1 MYLEKINNPEDVK
14 KLDATGR
21 QGLVD
26 EIRAALLSRASK
38 HGGHFGPNFG
48 IVAATV
54 ALHTVFDSPHA
65 PIVYDVSHQTYPHKM
80 LTGRKEAFTDPEH
93 YDDVSPYTDPDE
105 TPHDLFKIGHTS
117 TSISLALGLAKARD
131 LRGGHEN
138 VIAVIGDGSMSGGE
152 ALEGLNV
159 AGELDS
165 NFIIVFNDNQRSIAE
180 NHGGMY
186 DRFRELRE
194 SNGTAPNN
202 LFKAMGLD
210 YVYVNDG
217 NDTEALI
224 AAFKQVR
231 DIDHPVVVHINTL
244 KGKGY
249 EPALK
254 DEEAWH
260 WHGPFDIATGQS
272 LSAGATP
279 ESYANRAGEYLLKRA
294 ATDEHLLVVAS
305 AVPFAL
311 GMSPERRERMGKHY
325 LDVGIAEETAVAIAS
340 GAAHAGAHVVWGS
353 STTFQ
358 QRVYDQLSQ
367 DLALNGNPAVI
378 VGNSGSVWGMSDVTH
393 ASFWTIPMIANIPNI
408 TYLAPTNAE
417 EYLAMLRWGLDQE
430 KHPVFIQVP
439 GGPVRHAKGPVR
451 KSYDELRSEVV
462 RRGSKIAIFGLGSLF
477 DMGEKTADILRE
489 SLGFEVTLVNPLFAS
504 GLDSELLDNL
514 AVNHDIFVTLEDGQL
529 EGGWGQTLASYF
541 GNSDKHVLNYGIK
554 KDIYDRFEADKLL
567 HENRLEPGL
576 IVADIRAV
584 LQRCGN

>member
-48 IVAATV
+48 MVEATV
-54 ALHTVFDSPHA
+54 ALHTVFDSPHDH
-65 PIVYDVSHQTYPHKM
+65 IVYDVSHQTYPHKM

-117 TSISLALGLAKARD
+117 TSISLALGLAKTRD

-138 VIAVIGDGSMSGGE
+138 IIAVIGDGSMSGGE

-159 AGELDS
+159 AGELNS
-165 NFIIVFNDNQRSIAE
+165 NFIVVFNDNQRSIAE

-224 AAFKQVR
+224 AAFKRVK

-272 LSAGATP
+272 LSDGPAP
-279 ESYANRAGEYLLKRA
+279 ESYANLAGEYLLKRA
-294 ATDEHLLVVAS
+294 ETDENLLVVSS

-311 GMSPERRERMGKHY
+311 GMSSERRERMDKHY

-393 ASFWTIPMIANIPNI
+393 ASLWTIPMIANIPNI

-430 KHPVFIQVP
+430 KYPVFIQVP

-451 KSYDELRSEVV
+451 KSYDDLRSEVV

-554 KDIYDRFEADKLL
+554 KGFYDRFEADKLL

-576 IVADIRAV
+576 IVADIRAA
-584 LQRCGN
+584 LRRCAN

>member
-1 MYLEKINNPEDVK
+1 MYLEKINDPEDVK
-14 KLDATGR
+14 KLDVTGR
-21 QGLVD
+21 QGLVN
-26 EIRAALLSRASK
+26 EVRAALLSRASK

-48 IVAATV
+48 MVEATV
-54 ALHTVFDSPHA
+54 ALHTVFDSPHDH
-65 PIVYDVSHQTYPHKM
+65 IVYDVSHQTYPHKM

-93 YDDVSPYTDPDE
+93 YDDISPYTDPDE

-138 VIAVIGDGSMSGGE
+138 IIAVIGDGSMSGGE

-159 AGELDS
+159 AGELNS

-186 DRFRELRE
+186 DRFKELRK
-194 SNGTAPNN
+194 SNGAAPDN

-224 AAFKQVR
+224 ATFKQVK
-231 DIDHPVVVHINTL
+231 DIDHPIVVHINTL

-260 WHGPFDIATGQS
+260 WHGPFDITTGQS
-272 LSAGATP
+272 LSDGSAP
-279 ESYANRAGEYLLKRA
+279 ESYANLAGEYLLKRA
-294 ATDEHLLVVAS
+294 ETDENLLVVAS

-378 VGNSGSVWGMSDVTH
+378 VGNSGSVWGMNDVTH

-417 EYLAMLRWGLDQE
+417 EYLAMLHWGLDQE
-430 KHPVFIQVP
+430 KYPVFIQVP

-451 KSYDELRSEVV
+451 KSYDDLRSEVV

-554 KDIYDRFEADKLL
+554 KDFYDRFKADKLL

-576 IVADIRAV
+576 IVADIRAA
-584 LQRCGN
+584 LRRCAN

>member
-38 HGGHFGPNFG
+38 HGGHFGSNFG
-48 IVAATV
+48 MVEATV
-54 ALHTVFDSPHA
+54 ALHTVFDSPHDH
-65 PIVYDVSHQTYPHKM
+65 IVYDVSHQTYPHKM

-93 YDDVSPYTDPDE
+93 YDDISPYTDPDE

-138 VIAVIGDGSMSGGE
+138 IVAVIGDGSMSGGE

-186 DRFRELRE
+186 DRFKELRE
-194 SNGTAPNN
+194 SNGAAPDN

-217 NDTEALI
+217 NNTEALI
-224 AAFKQVR
+224 AAFKQVK

-272 LSAGATP
+272 LSDGPAP
-279 ESYANRAGEYLLKRA
+279 ESYANLAGEYLLKRA
-294 ATDEHLLVVAS
+294 ETDENLLVVAS

-353 STTFQ
+353 STIFQ

-417 EYLAMLRWGLDQE
+417 EYLAMLRWGLDQD

-554 KDIYDRFEADKLL
+554 KDFYDRFEADKLL

-576 IVADIRAV
+576 IVADIRAA
-584 LQRCGN
+584 LRRCAN

>member
-14 KLDATGR
+14 KLDVTGR

-48 IVAATV
+48 MVEATV
-54 ALHTVFDSPHA
+54 ALHTVFDSPHDH
-65 PIVYDVSHQTYPHKM
+65 IVYDVSHQTYPHKM

-138 VIAVIGDGSMSGGE
+138 IIAVIGDGSMSGGE

-217 NDTEALI
+217 NNTEALI
-224 AAFKQVR
+224 AAFKQVK

-272 LSAGATP
+272 LSDGPAP
-279 ESYANRAGEYLLKRA
+279 ESYANLAGEYLLKRA
-294 ATDEHLLVVAS
+294 ETDENLLVVAS

-311 GMSPERRERMGKHY
+311 GMSPERRKRMGKHY

-393 ASFWTIPMIANIPNI
+393 ASLWTIPMIANIPNI

-430 KHPVFIQVP
+430 KHPVFIQVS

-451 KSYDELRSEVV
+451 KSYDDLRSEVV
-462 RRGSKIAIFGLGSLF
+462 RRGSKIAIFGLGSFF

-554 KDIYDRFEADKLL
+554 KDFYDRFKADKLL
-567 HENRLEPGL
+567 HENRLEPGF
-576 IVADIRAV
+576 IVADIRAA
-584 LQRCGN
+584 LQRCAN

>member
-48 IVAATV
+48 MVEATV
-54 ALHTVFDSPHA
+54 ALHTVFDSPHDH
-65 PIVYDVSHQTYPHKM
+65 IVYDVSHQTYPHKM

-117 TSISLALGLAKARD
+117 TSVSLALGLAKARD

-138 VIAVIGDGSMSGGE
+138 IVAVIGDGSMSGGE

-186 DRFRELRE
+186 DRFKELRE
-194 SNGTAPNN
+194 SNGAAPDN

-224 AAFKQVR
+224 AAFKQVK

-272 LSAGATP
+272 LSDGPTP
-279 ESYANRAGEYLLKRA
+279 ESYANLAGEYLLKRA
-294 ATDEHLLVVAS
+294 ETDENLLVVAS

-325 LDVGIAEETAVAIAS
+325 LDAGIAEETAVAIAS

-417 EYLAMLRWGLDQE
+417 EYLAMLHWGLDQE

-451 KSYDELRSEVV
+451 KSYDDLRSEVV

-554 KDIYDRFEADKLL
+554 KDFYDRFEADKLL

-576 IVADIRAV
+576 IVADIRAA
-584 LQRCGN
+584 LRRCAN

>member
-48 IVAATV
+48 MVEATV
-54 ALHTVFDSPHA
+54 ALHTVFDSPHDH
-65 PIVYDVSHQTYPHKM
+65 IVYDVSHQTYPHKM

-186 DRFRELRE
+186 DRFKELRE
-194 SNGTAPNN
+194 SNGSAPDN

-224 AAFKQVR
+224 AAFKQVK

-272 LSAGATP
+272 LSDGPAP
-279 ESYANRAGEYLLKRA
+279 ESYANLAGEYLLKRA
-294 ATDEHLLVVAS
+294 ETDENLLVVAS

-417 EYLAMLRWGLDQE
+417 EYLAMLHWGLDQE
-430 KHPVFIQVP
+430 KHPVFIQVS

-451 KSYDELRSEVV
+451 KSYDDLRSEVV
-462 RRGSKIAIFGLGSLF
+462 RRGSKIAIFGLGSFF

-554 KDIYDRFEADKLL
+554 KDFYDRFEADKLL

>member
-48 IVAATV
+48 MVEATV
-54 ALHTVFDSPHA
+54 ALHTVFDSPHDH
-65 PIVYDVSHQTYPHKM
+65 IVYDVSHQTYPHKM

-105 TPHDLFKIGHTS
+105 TSHDLFKIGHTS

-186 DRFRELRE
+186 DRFKELRE
-194 SNGTAPNN
+194 SNGSAPDN

-224 AAFKQVR
+224 AAFKQVK

-272 LSAGATP
+272 LSDGPAP
-279 ESYANRAGEYLLKRA
+279 ESYANLAGEYLLKRA
-294 ATDEHLLVVAS
+294 ETDENLLVVAS

-417 EYLAMLRWGLDQE
+417 EYLAMLHWGLDQE
-430 KHPVFIQVP
+430 KHPVFIQVS

-451 KSYDELRSEVV
+451 KSYDDLRSEVV

-554 KDIYDRFEADKLL
+554 KDFYDRFEADKLL

>member
-14 KLDATGR
+14 KLDETGR

-48 IVAATV
+48 MVEASV
-54 ALHTVFDSPHA
+54 ALHTVFDSPHDH
-65 PIVYDVSHQTYPHKM
+65 IVYDVSHQTYPHKM
-80 LTGRKEAFTDPEH
+80 LTGRKEAFTNPEH

-117 TSISLALGLAKARD
+117 TSISLALGLAKARN

-138 VIAVIGDGSMSGGE
+138 IVVVIGDGSMSGGE

-159 AGELDS
+159 AGELNS

-186 DRFRELRE
+186 DRFKELRE
-194 SNGTAPNN
+194 SNGAAPDN

-210 YVYVNDG
+210 YVYVNDR

-224 AAFKQVR
+224 ATFKQVK
-231 DIDHPVVVHINTL
+231 DIDHPIVVHINTL

-272 LSAGATP
+272 LSDGPAP
-279 ESYANRAGEYLLKRA
+279 ESYANLAGEYLLKRA
-294 ATDEHLLVVAS
+294 ETDENLLVVAS

-367 DLALNGNPAVI
+367 DLAVNDNPAVI

-417 EYLAMLRWGLDQE
+417 EYLAMLHWGLDQE

-451 KSYDELRSEVV
+451 KSYDDLCSEVV

-477 DMGEKTADILRE
+477 NMGEKTADILRE

-554 KDIYDRFEADKLL
+554 KGFYDRFKADTLL
-567 HENRLEPGL
+567 HENRLEAGL
-576 IVADIRAV
+576 IVADIRAA
-584 LQRCGN
+584 LRRCAN

>member
-48 IVAATV
+48 MVEATV
-54 ALHTVFDSPHA
+54 ALHTVFDSPHDH
-65 PIVYDVSHQTYPHKM
+65 IVYDVSHQTYPHKM
-80 LTGRKEAFTDPEH
+80 LTGRKKAFTDPEH

-117 TSISLALGLAKARD
+117 TSVSLALGLAKARD

-138 VIAVIGDGSMSGGE
+138 IIAVIGDGSMSGGE

-165 NFIIVFNDNQRSIAE
+165 NFIIAFNDNQRSIAE

-217 NDTEALI
+217 NNTEALI
-224 AAFKQVR
+224 AAFKQVK

-272 LSAGATP
+272 LSDGPAP
-279 ESYANRAGEYLLKRA
+279 ESYANLAGEYLLKRA
-294 ATDEHLLVVAS
+294 ETDENLLVVAS

-311 GMSPERRERMGKHY
+311 GMSPERRKRMGKHY

-340 GAAHAGAHVVWGS
+340 GAAYAGAHVVWGS

-378 VGNSGSVWGMSDVTH
+378 VGNSGSVWGISDVTH
-393 ASFWTIPMIANIPNI
+393 ASLWTIPMIANIPNI

-451 KSYDELRSEVV
+451 KSYDDLRSEVV

-477 DMGEKTADILRE
+477 DMGEKTADILHE

-541 GNSDKHVLNYGIK
+541 GNSDKRVLNYGIK
-554 KDIYDRFEADKLL
+554 KDFYDRFEVDKLL

-576 IVADIRAV
+576 IVADIRAA
-584 LQRCGN
+584 LRRCAN

>member
-48 IVAATV
+48 MVEATV
-54 ALHTVFDSPHA
+54 ALHTVFDSPHDH
-65 PIVYDVSHQTYPHKM
+65 IVYDVSHQTYPHKM

-138 VIAVIGDGSMSGGE
+138 IIAVIGDGSMSGGE

-186 DRFRELRE
+186 DRFKELRE
-194 SNGTAPNN
+194 SNGAAPDN

-224 AAFKQVR
+224 AAFKQVK

-272 LSAGATP
+272 LSDGPAP
-279 ESYANRAGEYLLKRA
+279 ESYANLAGEYLLKRA
-294 ATDEHLLVVAS
+294 ETDENLLVVAS

-393 ASFWTIPMIANIPNI
+393 ASLWTIPMIANIPNI

-417 EYLAMLRWGLDQE
+417 EYLAMLHWGLDQE

-451 KSYDELRSEVV
+451 KSYDDLRSEVV
-462 RRGSKIAIFGLGSLF
+462 RRGSKIAIFGLGSFF

-504 GLDSELLDNL
+504 GLDGELLDNL

-554 KDIYDRFEADKLL
+554 KDFYDRFKADKLL

>member
-1 MYLEKINNPEDVK
+1 MYLEKINDPEDVK

-48 IVAATV
+48 MVEATV
-54 ALHTVFDSPHA
+54 ALHTVFDSPHDH
-65 PIVYDVSHQTYPHKM
+65 IVYDVSHQTYPHKM

-138 VIAVIGDGSMSGGE
+138 IIAVIGDGSMSGGE

-194 SNGTAPNN
+194 SSGTAPNN

-217 NDTEALI
+217 NNTEALI
-224 AAFKQVR
+224 AAFKRVK

-272 LSAGATP
+272 LSDGPAP
-279 ESYANRAGEYLLKRA
+279 ESYANLAGEYLLKRA
-294 ATDEHLLVVAS
+294 ETDENLLVVAS

-311 GMSPERRERMGKHY
+311 GMSPERRKRMGKHY

-340 GAAHAGAHVVWGS
+340 GAAHAGAHVVWSS

-393 ASFWTIPMIANIPNI
+393 ASLWTIPMIANIPNI

-451 KSYDELRSEVV
+451 KSYDDLRSEVV

-477 DMGEKTADILRE
+477 DMGEKTADILHE

-541 GNSDKHVLNYGIK
+541 GNSDKRVLNYGIK
-554 KDIYDRFEADKLL
+554 KDFYDRFEVDKLL

-576 IVADIRAV
+576 IVADIRAA
-584 LQRCGN
+584 LRRCAN

>member
-1 MYLEKINNPEDVK
+1 MYLEKINDPEDVK

-48 IVAATV
+48 MVEATV
-54 ALHTVFDSPHA
+54 ALHTVFDSPHDH
-65 PIVYDVSHQTYPHKM
+65 IVYDVSHQTYPHKM

-138 VIAVIGDGSMSGGE
+138 IIAVIGDGSMSGGE

-194 SNGTAPNN
+194 SSGTAPNN

-217 NDTEALI
+217 NNTEALI
-224 AAFKQVR
+224 AAFKQVK

-272 LSAGATP
+272 LSDGPAP
-279 ESYANRAGEYLLKRA
+279 ESYANLAGEYLLKRA
-294 ATDEHLLVVAS
+294 ETDENLLVVAS

-311 GMSPERRERMGKHY
+311 GMSPERRKRMGKHY

-393 ASFWTIPMIANIPNI
+393 ASLWTIPMIANIPNI

-417 EYLAMLRWGLDQE
+417 EYLAMLRWGLDQD

-451 KSYDELRSEVV
+451 KSYDDLRSEVV
-462 RRGSKIAIFGLGSLF
+462 RRGSKIAIFGLGSFF

-504 GLDSELLDNL
+504 GLDGELLDNL

-554 KDIYDRFEADKLL
+554 KDFYDRFKADKLL

>member
-48 IVAATV
+48 MVEATV
-54 ALHTVFDSPHA
+54 ALHTVFDSPHDH
-65 PIVYDVSHQTYPHKM
+65 IVYDVSHQTYPHKM

-117 TSISLALGLAKARD
+117 TSVSLALGLAKARD

-138 VIAVIGDGSMSGGE
+138 IIAVIGDGSMSGGE

-217 NDTEALI
+217 NNTEALI
-224 AAFKQVR
+224 AAFKQVK

-254 DEEAWH
+254 DKEAWH

-272 LSAGATP
+272 LSDGPAP
-279 ESYANRAGEYLLKRA
+279 ESYANLAGEYLLKRA
-294 ATDEHLLVVAS
+294 ETDENLLVVAS

-393 ASFWTIPMIANIPNI
+393 ASLWTIPMIANIPNI

-439 GGPVRHAKGPVR
+439 GGLVCHAKGPVR
-451 KSYDELRSEVV
+451 KSYDDLRSEVV

-477 DMGEKTADILRE
+477 DMSEKTVDILRE

-554 KDIYDRFEADKLL
+554 KDFYDRFEVDKLL

-576 IVADIRAV
+576 IVADIRAA
-584 LQRCGN
+584 LQRCAN

>member
-48 IVAATV
+48 MVEATV
-54 ALHTVFDSPHA
+54 ALHTVFDSPHDH
-65 PIVYDVSHQTYPHKM
+65 IVYDVSHQTYPHKM

-93 YDDVSPYTDPDE
+93 YDDISPYTDPDE

-138 VIAVIGDGSMSGGE
+138 IIAVIGDGSMSGGE

-159 AGELDS
+159 AGELNS

-186 DRFRELRE
+186 DRFKELRK
-194 SNGTAPNN
+194 SNGAAPDN

-224 AAFKQVR
+224 ATFKQVK
-231 DIDHPVVVHINTL
+231 DIDHPIVVHINTL

-260 WHGPFDIATGQS
+260 WHGPFDITTGQS
-272 LSAGATP
+272 LSDGSAP
-279 ESYANRAGEYLLKRA
+279 ESYANLAGEYLLKRA
-294 ATDEHLLVVAS
+294 ETDENLLVVAS

-340 GAAHAGAHVVWGS
+340 GAVHAGAHVVWGS

-393 ASFWTIPMIANIPNI
+393 ASLWTIPMIANIPNI

-417 EYLAMLRWGLDQE
+417 EYLAMLHWGLDQE

-451 KSYDELRSEVV
+451 KSYDDLRSEVV

-477 DMGEKTADILRE
+477 NMGEKTADILRE

-554 KDIYDRFEADKLL
+554 KGFYDRFKADTLL
-567 HENRLEPGL
+567 HENRLEAGL
-576 IVADIRAV
+576 IVADIRAA
-584 LQRCGN
+584 LRRCAN

>member
-26 EIRAALLSRASK
+26 EIRAALLDRASK

-48 IVAATV
+48 MVEASV
-54 ALHTVFDSPHA
+54 ALHTVFDSPHDH
-65 PIVYDVSHQTYPHKM
+65 IVYDVSHQTYPHKM

-138 VIAVIGDGSMSGGE
+138 IVVVIGDGSMSGGE

-186 DRFRELRE
+186 DQFKELRK
-194 SNGTAPNN
+194 SNGAAPHN
-202 LFKAMGLD
+202 LFRAMGLD

-217 NDTEALI
+217 NDTEALV
-224 AAFKQVR
+224 ATFKQVK

-272 LSAGATP
+272 LSDGPAP
-279 ESYANRAGEYLLKRA
+279 ESYANLAGEYLLKRA
-294 ATDEHLLVVAS
+294 ETDENLLVVAS

-325 LDVGIAEETAVAIAS
+325 LDVSIAEETAVAIAS

-393 ASFWTIPMIANIPNI
+393 ASLWTIPMIANIPNI

-417 EYLAMLRWGLDQE
+417 EYLAMLHWGLDQE

-451 KSYDELRSEVV
+451 KSYDDLRSEVV

-489 SLGFEVTLVNPLFAS
+489 SLGFEVTLVNSLFAS

-554 KDIYDRFEADKLL
+554 KDFYDRFKADTLL

-576 IVADIRAV
+576 IVADIRAA
-584 LQRCGN
+584 LRRCAN

>member
-48 IVAATV
+48 MVEATV
-54 ALHTVFDSPHA
+54 ALHTVFDSPHDH
-65 PIVYDVSHQTYPHKM
+65 IVYDVSHQTYPHKM

-138 VIAVIGDGSMSGGE
+138 IIAVIGDGSMSGGE

-186 DRFRELRE
+186 DRFKELRE
-194 SNGTAPNN
+194 SNGAAPDN

-224 AAFKQVR
+224 AAFKRVK

-254 DEEAWH
+254 DKEAWH
-260 WHGPFDIATGQS
+260 WHDPFDIATGQS
-272 LSAGATP
+272 LSDGPAP
-279 ESYANRAGEYLLKRA
+279 ESYANLAGEYLLKRA
-294 ATDEHLLVVAS
+294 ETDENFLVVAS

-393 ASFWTIPMIANIPNI
+393 ASLWTIPMIANIPNI

-417 EYLAMLRWGLDQE
+417 EYLAMLHWGLDQE

-451 KSYDELRSEVV
+451 KSYDDLRSEVV

-477 DMGEKTADILRE
+477 DMGEKTADILCE

-529 EGGWGQTLASYF
+529 EDGWGQTLASYF

-554 KDIYDRFEADKLL
+554 KDFYDRFEADKLL

-576 IVADIRAV
+576 IVADIRAA
-584 LQRCGN
+584 LRRCAN

>member
-48 IVAATV
+48 MVEATV
-54 ALHTVFDSPHA
+54 ALHTVFDSPHDH
-65 PIVYDVSHQTYPHKM
+65 IVYDVSHQTYPHKM

-138 VIAVIGDGSMSGGE
+138 IIAVIGDGSMSGGE

-159 AGELDS
+159 AGELNS

-186 DRFRELRE
+186 DRFKELRE
-194 SNGTAPNN
+194 SNGAAPDN

-224 AAFKQVR
+224 ATFKQVK

-272 LSAGATP
+272 LSDGPAP
-279 ESYANRAGEYLLKRA
+279 ESYANLAGEYLLKRA
-294 ATDEHLLVVAS
+294 ETDENLLVVAS

-340 GAAHAGAHVVWGS
+340 GAAHAGAPGVWGS
-353 STTFQ
+353 STPFQ

-367 DLALNGNPAVI
+367 DLAVNDNPAVI

-393 ASFWTIPMIANIPNI
+393 ASLWTIPMIANIPNI

-417 EYLAMLRWGLDQE
+417 EYLAMLHWGLDQE

-451 KSYDELRSEVV
+451 KSYDDLCSEVV
-462 RRGSKIAIFGLGSLF
+462 RRGSKIAIFGLGSFF

-504 GLDSELLDNL
+504 GLDGELLDNL

-554 KDIYDRFEADKLL
+554 KGFYDRFKADTLL
-567 HENRLEPGL
+567 HENRLEAGL
-576 IVADIRAV
+576 IVADIRAA
-584 LQRCGN
+584 LRRCAN

>member
-48 IVAATV
+48 MVEATV
-54 ALHTVFDSPHA
+54 ALHTVFDSPHDH
-65 PIVYDVSHQTYPHKM
+65 IVYDVSHQTYPHKM

-117 TSISLALGLAKARD
+117 TSVSLALGLAKARD

-138 VIAVIGDGSMSGGE
+138 IVAVIGDGSMSGGE

-202 LFKAMGLD
+202 LFKAMSLD

-217 NDTEALI
+217 NNTEALI
-224 AAFKQVR
+224 AAFKQVK

-272 LSAGATP
+272 LSDGPAP
-279 ESYANRAGEYLLKRA
+279 ESYANLAGEYLLKRA
-294 ATDEHLLVVAS
+294 ETDENLLVVAS

-393 ASFWTIPMIANIPNI
+393 ASLWTIPMIANIPNI

-451 KSYDELRSEVV
+451 KSYGDLRSEVV

-554 KDIYDRFEADKLL
+554 KDFYDRFKADKLL

-576 IVADIRAV
+576 IVADIRAA
-584 LQRCGN
+584 LRRCAN

>member
-1 MYLEKINNPEDVK
+1 MYLEKINDPEDVK

-48 IVAATV
+48 MVEATV
-54 ALHTVFDSPHA
+54 ALHTVFDSPHDH
-65 PIVYDVSHQTYPHKM
+65 IVYDVSHQTYPHKM

-138 VIAVIGDGSMSGGE
+138 IIAVIGDGSMSGGE

-217 NDTEALI
+217 NNTEALI
-224 AAFKQVR
+224 AAFKQVK

-272 LSAGATP
+272 LSDGPAP
-279 ESYANRAGEYLLKRA
+279 ESYANLAGEYLLKRA
-294 ATDEHLLVVAS
+294 ETDENLLVVAS

-417 EYLAMLRWGLDQE
+417 EYLAMLHWGLDQE
-430 KHPVFIQVP
+430 KHPVFIQVS

-451 KSYDELRSEVV
+451 KSYDDLRSEVV

-554 KDIYDRFEADKLL
+554 KDFYDRFEVDKLL

-576 IVADIRAV
+576 IVADIRAA
-584 LQRCGN
+584 LRRCDN

>member
-48 IVAATV
+48 MVEATV
-54 ALHTVFDSPHA
+54 ALHTVFDSPHDH
-65 PIVYDVSHQTYPHKM
+65 IVYDVSHQTYPHKM

-138 VIAVIGDGSMSGGE
+138 IVAVIGDGSMSGGE

-159 AGELDS
+159 AGELNS

-186 DRFRELRE
+186 DRFKELRE
-194 SNGTAPNN
+194 SNGAAPDN

-224 AAFKQVR
+224 AIFKQVK
-231 DIDHPVVVHINTL
+231 DIDHPIVVHINTL

-260 WHGPFDIATGQS
+260 WHGPFDITTGQS
-272 LSAGATP
+272 LSDGSAP
-279 ESYANRAGEYLLKRA
+279 ESYANLAGEYLIKRA
-294 ATDEHLLVVAS
+294 ETDENLLVVAS

-417 EYLAMLRWGLDQE
+417 EYLAMLHWGLDQE

-451 KSYDELRSEVV
+451 KSYDDLRSEVV
-462 RRGSKIAIFGLGSLF
+462 RRGSKIAIFGLGGLF

-541 GNSDKHVLNYGIK
+541 GNSNKHVLNYGIK
-554 KDIYDRFEADKLL
+554 KDFYDRFAADKLL

>member
-48 IVAATV
+48 MVEATV
-54 ALHTVFDSPHA
+54 ALHTVFDSPHDH
-65 PIVYDVSHQTYPHKM
+65 IVYDVSHQTYPHKM

-138 VIAVIGDGSMSGGE
+138 IIAVIGDGSMSGGE

-159 AGELDS
+159 AGELNS

-186 DRFRELRE
+186 DRFKELRE
-194 SNGTAPNN
+194 SNGAAPDN

-217 NDTEALI
+217 NDNEALI
-224 AAFKQVR
+224 SAFKQVK

-260 WHGPFDIATGQS
+260 WHGPFDVATGQS
-272 LSAGATP
+272 LSDGPAP
-279 ESYANRAGEYLLKRA
+279 ESYANLAGEYLLKRA
-294 ATDEHLLVVAS
+294 ETDENLLVVAS

-393 ASFWTIPMIANIPNI
+393 ASLWTIPMIANIPNI

-554 KDIYDRFEADKLL
+554 KDFYDRFEADKLL

>member
-48 IVAATV
+48 MVEATV
-54 ALHTVFDSPHA
+54 ALHTVFDSPHDH
-65 PIVYDVSHQTYPHKM
+65 IVYDVSHQTYPHKM

-138 VIAVIGDGSMSGGE
+138 IIAVIGDGSMSGGE

-159 AGELDS
+159 AGELNS

-186 DRFRELRE
+186 DRFKELRK
-194 SNGTAPNN
+194 SNGAAPDN

-224 AAFKQVR
+224 ATFKQVK
-231 DIDHPVVVHINTL
+231 DIDHPIVVHINTL

-260 WHGPFDIATGQS
+260 WHGPFDITTGQS
-272 LSAGATP
+272 LSDGSAP
-279 ESYANRAGEYLLKRA
+279 ESYANLAGEYLLKRA
-294 ATDEHLLVVAS
+294 ETDENLLVVAS

-393 ASFWTIPMIANIPNI
+393 ASLWTIPMIANIPNI

-417 EYLAMLRWGLDQE
+417 EYLAMLHWGLDQE

-451 KSYDELRSEVV
+451 KSYDDLRSEVV

-477 DMGEKTADILRE
+477 NMGEKTADILRE

-554 KDIYDRFEADKLL
+554 KGFYDRFKADTLL
-567 HENRLEPGL
+567 HENRLEAGL
-576 IVADIRAV
+576 IVADIRAA
-584 LQRCGN
+584 LRRCAN

>member
-48 IVAATV
+48 MVEATV
-54 ALHTVFDSPHA
+54 ALHTVFDSPHDH
-65 PIVYDVSHQTYPHKM
+65 IVYDVSHQTYPHKM
-80 LTGRKEAFTDPEH
+80 LTGRKEAFMDPEH

-186 DRFRELRE
+186 DRFKELRE
-194 SNGTAPNN
+194 SNGSAPDN

-224 AAFKQVR
+224 AAFKQVK

-272 LSAGATP
+272 LSDGPAP
-279 ESYANRAGEYLLKRA
+279 ESYANLAGEYLLKRA
-294 ATDEHLLVVAS
+294 ETDENLLVVAS

-417 EYLAMLRWGLDQE
+417 EYLAMLHWGLDQE
-430 KHPVFIQVP
+430 KHPVFIQVS

-451 KSYDELRSEVV
+451 QSYDDLRSEVV
-462 RRGSKIAIFGLGSLF
+462 RRGSQIAIFGLGSLF

-554 KDIYDRFEADKLL
+554 KDFYDRFEADKLL

>member
-1 MYLEKINNPEDVK
+1 MCLEKINNPEDVK

-48 IVAATV
+48 MVEATV
-54 ALHTVFDSPHA
+54 ALHTVFDSPHDH
-65 PIVYDVSHQTYPHKM
+65 IVYDVSHQTYPHKM
-80 LTGRKEAFTDPEH
+80 LTGRKESFTDPEH

-138 VIAVIGDGSMSGGE
+138 IIAVIGDGSMSGGE

-165 NFIIVFNDNQRSIAE
+165 NFIVVFNDNQRSIAE

-210 YVYVNDG
+210 YIYVNDG

-224 AAFKQVR
+224 AAFKQVK
-231 DIDHPVVVHINTL
+231 DIDHPIVVHINTL

-272 LSAGATP
+272 LSDGPAP
-279 ESYANRAGEYLLKRA
+279 ESYANLAGEYLLKRA
-294 ATDEHLLVVAS
+294 ETDENLLVVAS

-393 ASFWTIPMIANIPNI
+393 ASLWTIPMIANIPNI

-417 EYLAMLRWGLDQE
+417 EYLAMLHWGLDQE

-451 KSYDELRSEVV
+451 KSYDDLRSEVV
-462 RRGSKIAIFGLGSLF
+462 RRGSKIAIFGLGSFF

-554 KDIYDRFEADKLL
+554 KDFYDRFEVDKLL

-576 IVADIRAV
+576 IVADIRAA
-584 LQRCGN
+584 LRRCAN

>member
-48 IVAATV
+48 MVEATV
-54 ALHTVFDSPHA
+54 ALHTVFDSPHDH
-65 PIVYDVSHQTYPHKM
+65 IVYDVSHQTYPHKM

-138 VIAVIGDGSMSGGE
+138 IIAVIGDGSMSGGE

-186 DRFRELRE
+186 DRFKELRE
-194 SNGTAPNN
+194 SNGAAPDN

-224 AAFKQVR
+224 AAFKQVK

-272 LSAGATP
+272 LSDGPAP
-279 ESYANRAGEYLLKRA
+279 ESYANLAGEYLLKRA
-294 ATDEHLLVVAS
+294 ETDENLLVVAS

-325 LDVGIAEETAVAIAS
+325 LDVGIAEETSVAIAS

-393 ASFWTIPMIANIPNI
+393 ASLWTIPMIANIPNI

-417 EYLAMLRWGLDQE
+417 EYLAMLHWGLDQE

-451 KSYDELRSEVV
+451 KFYDDLRSEVV
-462 RRGSKIAIFGLGSLF
+462 RRGSKIAIFGLGSFF

-504 GLDSELLDNL
+504 GLDGELLDNL

-554 KDIYDRFEADKLL
+554 KDFYDRFKADKLL

>member
-48 IVAATV
+48 MVEASV
-54 ALHTVFDSPHA
+54 ALHTVFDSPHDH
-65 PIVYDVSHQTYPHKM
+65 IVYDVSHQTYPHKM

-138 VIAVIGDGSMSGGE
+138 IVAVIGDGSMSGGE

-159 AGELDS
+159 AGELNS

-186 DRFRELRE
+186 DRFKELRK
-194 SNGTAPNN
+194 SNGAAPDN

-224 AAFKQVR
+224 ATFKQVK
-231 DIDHPVVVHINTL
+231 DIDHPIVVHINTL

-260 WHGPFDIATGQS
+260 WHGPFDITTGQS
-272 LSAGATP
+272 LSDGSAP
-279 ESYANRAGEYLLKRA
+279 ESYANLAGEYLLKRA
-294 ATDEHLLVVAS
+294 ETDENLLVVAS

-393 ASFWTIPMIANIPNI
+393 ASLWTIPMIANIPNI

-417 EYLAMLRWGLDQE
+417 EYLAMLHWGLDQE

-451 KSYDELRSEVV
+451 KSYDDLRSEVV

-477 DMGEKTADILRE
+477 NMGEKTADILRE

-554 KDIYDRFEADKLL
+554 KGFYDRFKADTLL
-567 HENRLEPGL
+567 HENRLEAGL
-576 IVADIRAV
+576 IVADIRAA
-584 LQRCGN
+584 LRRCAN

>member
-48 IVAATV
+48 MVEASV
-54 ALHTVFDSPHA
+54 ALHTVFDSPHDH
-65 PIVYDVSHQTYPHKM
+65 IVYDVSHQTYPHKM

-138 VIAVIGDGSMSGGE
+138 IIAVIGDGSMSGGE

-159 AGELDS
+159 AGELNS
-165 NFIIVFNDNQRSIAE
+165 NFIVVFNDNQRSIAE

-186 DRFRELRE
+186 DRFKELRK
-194 SNGTAPNN
+194 SNGAAPDN

-210 YVYVNDG
+210 YVYVNNG

-224 AAFKQVR
+224 AAFKQVK

-272 LSAGATP
+272 LSDGPAP
-279 ESYANRAGEYLLKRA
+279 ESYANLAGEYLLKRA
-294 ATDEHLLVVAS
+294 ETDENLLVVAS

-393 ASFWTIPMIANIPNI
+393 ASLWTIPMIANIPNI

-430 KHPVFIQVP
+430 KYPVFIQVP

-451 KSYDELRSEVV
+451 KSYDDLRSEVV
-462 RRGSKIAIFGLGSLF
+462 RRGSKIAIFGLGSFF

-554 KDIYDRFEADKLL
+554 RGFYDRFEADKLL

-576 IVADIRAV
+576 IVADIRAA
-584 LQRCGN
+584 LRRCAN

>member
-48 IVAATV
+48 MVEATV
-54 ALHTVFDSPHA
+54 ALHTVFDSPHDH
-65 PIVYDVSHQTYPHKM
+65 IVYDVSHQTYPHKM

-138 VIAVIGDGSMSGGE
+138 IVAVIGDGSMSGGE

-159 AGELDS
+159 AGELNS
-165 NFIIVFNDNQRSIAE
+165 NFIVVFNDNQRSIAE

-202 LFKAMGLD
+202 LFKAIGLD
-210 YVYVNDG
+210 YVYVNNG

-224 AAFKQVR
+224 AAFKQVK
-231 DIDHPVVVHINTL
+231 DIDHPIVVHINTL

-260 WHGPFDIATGQS
+260 WHGPFDITTGQS
-272 LSAGATP
+272 LSDGPAP
-279 ESYANRAGEYLLKRA
+279 ESYANLAGEYLLKRA
-294 ATDEHLLVVAS
+294 ETDENLLVVVS

-393 ASFWTIPMIANIPNI
+393 ASFWTISMIANIPNI

-417 EYLAMLRWGLDQE
+417 EYLAMLHWGLDQE

-439 GGPVRHAKGPVR
+439 GGPVRHAKGPVC
-451 KSYDELRSEVV
+451 KSYDDLRSEVV

-477 DMGEKTADILRE
+477 NMGEKTADILRE

-554 KDIYDRFEADKLL
+554 KGFYDRFKADTLL
-567 HENRLEPGL
+567 HENRLESGL
-576 IVADIRAV
+576 IVADTRAA
-584 LQRCGN
+584 LRRCAN

>member
-48 IVAATV
+48 MVEATV
-54 ALHTVFDSPHA
+54 ALHTVFDSPHDH
-65 PIVYDVSHQTYPHKM
+65 IVYDVSHQTYPHKM

-138 VIAVIGDGSMSGGE
+138 IVAVIGDGSMSGGE

-159 AGELDS
+159 AGELNS

-186 DRFRELRE
+186 DRFKELRE
-194 SNGTAPNN
+194 SNGAAPDN

-224 AAFKQVR
+224 ATFKQVK

-272 LSAGATP
+272 LNDGPAP
-279 ESYANRAGEYLLKRA
+279 ESYANLAGEYLLKRA
-294 ATDEHLLVVAS
+294 ETDENLLVVAS

-340 GAAHAGAHVVWGS
+340 GAAHAGAYVVWGS

-367 DLALNGNPAVI
+367 DLAVNDNPAVI

-393 ASFWTIPMIANIPNI
+393 ASLWTIPMIANIPNI

-417 EYLAMLRWGLDQE
+417 EYLAMLHWGLDQE

-451 KSYDELRSEVV
+451 KSYDDLCSEVV

-477 DMGEKTADILRE
+477 NMGEKTADILRE
-489 SLGFEVTLVNPLFAS
+489 SLGFEVTLVNPLFAF

-554 KDIYDRFEADKLL
+554 KGFYDRFKADTLL
-567 HENRLEPGL
+567 HENRLEAGL
-576 IVADIRAV
+576 IVADIRAA
-584 LQRCGN
+584 LRRCAN

>member
-48 IVAATV
+48 MVEATV
-54 ALHTVFDSPHA
+54 ALHTVFDSPHDH
-65 PIVYDVSHQTYPHKM
+65 IVYDVSHQTYPHKM

-117 TSISLALGLAKARD
+117 TSVSLALGLAKARD

-138 VIAVIGDGSMSGGE
+138 IIAVIGDGSMSGGE

-186 DRFRELRE
+186 DRFRELRK

-224 AAFKQVR
+224 AAFKQVK

-272 LSAGATP
+272 LSDGPAP
-279 ESYANRAGEYLLKRA
+279 ESYANLAGEYLLKRA
-294 ATDEHLLVVAS
+294 ETDENLLVVAS

-393 ASFWTIPMIANIPNI
+393 ASLWTIPMIANIPNI

-417 EYLAMLRWGLDQE
+417 EYLAMLHWGLDQE

-451 KSYDELRSEVV
+451 KSYDDLRSEVV
-462 RRGSKIAIFGLGSLF
+462 RRGSKIAIFGLGSFF

-554 KDIYDRFEADKLL
+554 KDFYDRFEVDKLL

-576 IVADIRAV
+576 IVADIRAA
-584 LQRCGN
+584 LRRCAN

>member
-48 IVAATV
+48 MVEATV
-54 ALHTVFDSPHA
+54 ALHTVFDSPHDH
-65 PIVYDVSHQTYPHKM
+65 IVYDVSHQTYPHKM

-138 VIAVIGDGSMSGGE
+138 IIAVIGDGSMSGGE

-159 AGELDS
+159 AGELNS

-186 DRFRELRE
+186 DRFKELRK
-194 SNGTAPNN
+194 SNGAAPDN
-202 LFKAMGLD
+202 LFRAMGLD

-224 AAFKQVR
+224 ATFKQVK
-231 DIDHPVVVHINTL
+231 DIDHPIVVHINTL

-260 WHGPFDIATGQS
+260 WHGPFDITTGQS
-272 LSAGATP
+272 LSDGSAP
-279 ESYANRAGEYLLKRA
+279 ESYANLAGEYLLKRA
-294 ATDEHLLVVAS
+294 ETDENLLVVAS

-367 DLALNGNPAVI
+367 DLAVNGNPAVI

-417 EYLAMLRWGLDQE
+417 EYLAMLHWGLDQE
-430 KHPVFIQVP
+430 KYPVFIQVP

-462 RRGSKIAIFGLGSLF
+462 RRGSKIAIFGLGSF
-477 DMGEKTADILRE
+477 FNMGEKTADILRE

-541 GNSDKHVLNYGIK
+541 GDSDKHVLNYGIR
-554 KDIYDRFEADKLL
+554 KDFYDRFKADKLL

-576 IVADIRAV
+576 IVADIRAA
-584 LQRCGN
+584 LRRCAN

>member
-48 IVAATV
+48 MVEASV
-54 ALHTVFDSPHA
+54 ALHTVFDSPHDH
-65 PIVYDVSHQTYPHKM
+65 IVYDVSHQTYPHKM
-80 LTGRKEAFTDPEH
+80 LTGRKESFTDPEH

-138 VIAVIGDGSMSGGE
+138 IIAVIGDGSMSGGE

-186 DRFRELRE
+186 DLFKELRE
-194 SNGTAPNN
+194 SSGAAPDN

-224 AAFKQVR
+224 AAFKQVK
-231 DIDHPVVVHINTL
+231 DIDHPIVVHINTL

-272 LSAGATP
+272 LSDGPAP
-279 ESYANRAGEYLLKRA
+279 ESYANLAGEYLLKRA
-294 ATDEHLLVVAS
+294 ETDENLLVVAS

-311 GMSPERRERMGKHY
+311 GMSPERRELMGKHY

-417 EYLAMLRWGLDQE
+417 EYLAMLHWGLDQE

-451 KSYDELRSEVV
+451 KSYDDLRSEVV

-554 KDIYDRFEADKLL
+554 KDFYDRFEADKLL

-576 IVADIRAV
+576 IVADIRAA
-584 LQRCGN
+584 LRRCAN

>member
-14 KLDATGR
+14 KLDVTGR

-48 IVAATV
+48 MVEATV
-54 ALHTVFDSPHA
+54 ALHTVFDSPHDH
-65 PIVYDVSHQTYPHKM
+65 IVYDVSHQTYPHKM

-138 VIAVIGDGSMSGGE
+138 IIAVIGDGSMSGGE

-217 NDTEALI
+217 NNTEALI
-224 AAFKQVR
+224 AAFKQVK

-260 WHGPFDIATGQS
+260 WHGSFDIATGQS
-272 LSAGATP
+272 LSDGPAP
-279 ESYANRAGEYLLKRA
+279 ESYANLAGEYLLKRA
-294 ATDEHLLVVAS
+294 ETDENLLVVAS

-311 GMSPERRERMGKHY
+311 GMSPERRKRMGKHY

-393 ASFWTIPMIANIPNI
+393 ASLWTIPMIANIPNI

-430 KHPVFIQVP
+430 KHPVFIQVS

-451 KSYDELRSEVV
+451 KSYDDLRSEVV
-462 RRGSKIAIFGLGSLF
+462 RRGSKIAIFGLGSFF

-554 KDIYDRFEADKLL
+554 KGFYDRFEADKLL

-576 IVADIRAV
+576 IVADIRAA
-584 LQRCGN
+584 LRRRAN

>member
-1 MYLEKINNPEDVK
+1 
-14 KLDATGR
+14 
-21 QGLVD
+21 
-26 EIRAALLSRASK
+26 
-38 HGGHFGPNFG
+38 
-48 IVAATV
+48 
-54 ALHTVFDSPHA
+54 
-65 PIVYDVSHQTYPHKM
+65 M

-138 VIAVIGDGSMSGGE
+138 IIAVIGDGSMSGGE

-194 SNGTAPNN
+194 SSGTAPNN

-272 LSAGATP
+272 LSDGPTP
-279 ESYANRAGEYLLKRA
+279 ESYANLAGEYLLKRA
-294 ATDEHLLVVAS
+294 ETDENLLVVAS

-353 STTFQ
+353 STIFQ

-554 KDIYDRFEADKLL
+554 KDFYDRFEADKLL

>member
-48 IVAATV
+48 MVEVTV
-54 ALHTVFDSPHA
+54 ALHTVFDSPHDH
-65 PIVYDVSHQTYPHKM
+65 IVYDVSHQTYPHKM

-138 VIAVIGDGSMSGGE
+138 IIAVIGDGSMSGGE

-159 AGELDS
+159 AGELNS
-165 NFIIVFNDNQRSIAE
+165 NFIVVFNDNQRSIAE

-224 AAFKQVR
+224 AAFKRVK

-272 LSAGATP
+272 LSDGPAP
-279 ESYANRAGEYLLKRA
+279 ESYANLAGEYLLKRA
-294 ATDEHLLVVAS
+294 ETDENLLVVSS

-311 GMSPERRERMGKHY
+311 GMSSERRERMDKHY

-417 EYLAMLRWGLDQE
+417 EYLAMLHWGLDQE

-554 KDIYDRFEADKLL
+554 KGFYDRFEADKLL